1 MKIAHI
7 TSAHP
12 RFDTRIFVKQCS
24 SLVQAGHQVSLVV
37 ADGLG
42 SEQVTGIE
50 IVDVGKVTGRFKRIV
65 FSGWNVAKAALE
77 LQADLYFLHDP
88 ELLPYGYWL
97 RKKGFKVIFDSH
109 EDVPTQ
115 LLSKPYLKPWILKI
129 MAGVYAG
136 GEKWICKRLNA
147 VIAATPVIR
156 DKFLSM
162 GAKCVDV
169 NNFPKLEEFPE
180 PAAWQ
185 YKNPLV
191 CYVGGIAKIR
201 GAIEM
206 VQAFEYVK
214 TPTHFLLAG
223 HFEDESLAQQVKAL
237 SAWDKVNYLGFQNRV
252 GIANTLASSMVGLVT
267 LHPTA
272 NYVDALPVKMF
283 EYMAAGIV
291 VVASD
296 FPLWKSIIE
305 KAQCGLC
312 VDPLNPAAI
321 AKAIDA
327 LLSQPDLAF
336 QMGQRGRQAVLS
348 QYNWGV
354 EEAKLLDLVRQ
365 LEPSK

>member
-1 MKIAHI
+1 MKIAHL

-12 RFDTRIFVKQCS
+12 RFDTRIFVKQCK
-24 SLVQAGHQVSLVV
+24 SLAQAGHQVTLVV

-42 SEQVTGIE
+42 QENIAGID
-50 IVDVGKVTGRFKRIV
+50 ILDVGKVKGRIKRIV
-65 FSGWNVAKAALE
+65 LSGWRVAHAALAIK
-77 LQADLYFLHDP
+77 ADLYFLHDP

-97 RKKGFKVIFDSH
+97 KKKGFKVIFDSH

-129 MAGVYAG
+129 IAGVYAG
-136 GEKWICKRLNA
+136 IEKFITKRLDA
-147 VIAATPVIR
+147 VLAATPVIR
-156 DKFLSM
+156 DKFLVL
-162 GAKCVDV
+162 GANSVDV
-169 NNFPKLEEFPE
+169 NNFPKLEEFPD
-180 PAAWQ
+180 PAPWE
-185 YKNPLV
+185 YKTPLV
-191 CYVGGIAKIR
+191 CYVGGIARIR

-206 VQAFEYVK
+206 VKAFEHVK
-214 TPTHFLLAG
+214 TPTQFLLAG
-223 HFEDESLAQQVKAL
+223 NFEDEILGKEMQSLA
-237 SAWDKVNYLGFQNRV
+237 AWNKVNYLGFQNRV

-267 LHPTA
+267 LHPTP
-272 NYVDALPVKMF
+272 NYIEALPVKMF

-327 LLSQPDLAF
+327 LLSQPELAY
-336 QMGQRGRQAVLS
+336 QMGQRGRQAVLA
-348 QYNWGV
+348 QYNWDV
-354 EEAKLLDLVRQ
+354 EEKKLLALVQ
-365 LEPSK
+365 FAEAQ